1 MSKLREPPGAG
12 RSVFDLSVSTSPP
25 ATSEGPGPLRTKQKQ
40 NAFLPL
46 EGPGGPDRATLGGDA
61 ASRVTGWAF
70 EKGSPDPGGRSSKSL
85 GVRSAKFCDPCFAEA
100 VF

>member
-1 MSKLREPPGAG
+1 MLSPIRSPPGGESHVSPPGQQLRQSNDRKYLKYLKMSKLREPPGAG

-61 ASRVTGWAF
+61 ASRVTG
-70 EKGSPDPGGRSSKSL
+70 
-85 GVRSAKFCDPCFAEA
+85 
-100 VF
+100 